1 MYSHPF
7 EASLEIEETQA
18 LEEATGLLKRQRIAV
33 LATSDLGHPH
43 TTLIVFASGEDLR
56 TLVFF
61 IDREHQTYR
70 NLKSDGR
77 VSLMIDS
84 RIGADDVWGVEAWRI
99 NGVAWELKMG
109 LERDRLRERYLGKN
123 PDMASFTGEN
133 TTAMFKVTV
142 DAARY
147 IRNFSESFDVGI

>member
-7 EASLEIEETQA
+7 EAPLEIEETQA
-18 LEEATGLLKRQRIAV
+18 LEEATELLKRQRIAV

-61 IDREHQTYR
+61 IDREYQTYR

-84 RIGADDVWGVEAWRI
+84 RIGADDVWGVEALRI

-109 LERDRLRERYLGKN
+109 LERDRLRERYLDKN

>member
-1 MYSHPF
+1 M
-7 EASLEIEETQA
+7 EIDETQA
-18 LEEATGLLKRQRIAV
+18 LEASALLLDRQRIAV
-33 LATSDLGHPH
+33 LSTSDLGHPH

-61 IDREHQTYR
+61 VDREHQTYR
-70 NLKSDGR
+70 NLKADGR

-84 RIGADDVWGVEAWRI
+84 RIGEEDLWSVEALRI
-99 NGVAWELKMG
+99 NGVAWELKLG
-109 LERDRLRERYLGKN
+109 PERDRLRERYREKN
-123 PDMASFTGEN
+123 PDMATFAVEN

-142 DAARY
+142 DSARY

>member
-1 MYSHPF
+1 M
-7 EASLEIEETQA
+7 EIDESQA
-18 LEEATGLLKRQRIAV
+18 LEASARLLDRQRIAV
-33 LATSDLGHPH
+33 LSTSDLGHPH

-61 IDREHQTYR
+61 VDREHQTYR
-70 NLKSDGR
+70 NLKADGR

-84 RIGADDVWGVEAWRI
+84 RIGADDVWNVEALRI
-99 NGVAWELKMG
+99 NGVAWELKVG
-109 LERDRLRERYLGKN
+109 PERDRLRGRYLEKN
-123 PDMASFTGEN
+123 PDMASFAAEI